1 MQKLTDSA
9 KLSEELTVANE
20 EPARLRAGDRRAAR
34 AAPGAT
40 GGTWAA
46 ATRRLPSEDRKRIAR
61 AINGA
66 RNIFRWARRR
76 KRLENARWQ
85 GGNPGAELRRLA
97 RLAQGNEE
105 RRDPEGREERPGEA
119 SAPTP

>member
-9 KLSEELTVANE
+9 RLSEQLTVANE
-20 EPARLRAGDRRAAR
+20 ELARLRAGNRCAAR

-46 ATRRLPSEDRKRIAR
+46 ATRRLPPEARKRIAR

-97 RLAQGNEE
+97 HLAQVKGK
-105 RRDPEGREERPGEA
+105 RRDPEARKETPGEA